1 MDPVSCLPKTFKG
14 LVDNNLAINFTFE
27 GVEYNIAELSFPDG
41 KKIVFGLNGAY
52 RVQSPFL
59 IIKALE
65 NSLFNCCLADLGLN
79 GKNRR
84 MVFKYQTISGQ
95 KFLIIREQHDPAL
108 TKEEI
113 KLFWNLLQ

>member
-1 MDPVSCLPKTFKG
+1 MDSVSCLPKTFKG

-27 GVEYNIAELSFPDG
+27 GIKYNIAELSFPDG
-41 KKIVFGLNGAY
+41 KKIVFGLNGEY
-52 RVQSPFL
+52 RIQSPFL

-65 NSLFNCCLADLGLN
+65 NALFDCCLADLSFN
-79 GKNRR
+79 GNNKR
-84 MVFKYQTISGQ
+84 MVFKYETISGQ